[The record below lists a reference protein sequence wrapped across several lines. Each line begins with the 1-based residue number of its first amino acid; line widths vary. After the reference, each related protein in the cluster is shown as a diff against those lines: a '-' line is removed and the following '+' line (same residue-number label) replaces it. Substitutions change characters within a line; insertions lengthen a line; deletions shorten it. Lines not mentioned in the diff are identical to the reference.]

1 MVKEKR
7 LSMDLSQLIAVIGYP
22 LRRQCFRKT
31 AARSIAAVGLALA
44 LMGQGAWAQAPAGDA
59 GKASAAGALKM
70 QLPPQTLESLRAKA
84 AAAQGTD
91 LVIDSVTWRYS
102 PPGSIDGIPMIFGA
116 VGFFVG
122 KAVKAVSGAMRGNQD
137 PPSTRVVQAPSL
149 EVTIRNAGNARWGS
163 EGRVVA
169 QVKMG
174 TPEELDTRPSEATKR
189 VGIQVVNDD
198 AKPFGHIVATPPF
211 GGHRTIPFSLA
222 PGESRT
228 ITVPIRGTRD
238 QDKLAMSVDK
248 FYTARVEIQA
258 KGEDHPKN
266 NGADFV
272 FRIDYAG
279 QALEPSLR
287 PRSTDPAARGTVE
300 IAAPPRR

>member
-1 MVKEKR
+1 MEARR
-7 LSMDLSQLIAVIGYP
+7 LSMDLNP
-22 LRRQCFRKT
+22 LRAHSDDPRRRRTLFSAVT
-31 AARSIAAVGLALA
+31 RSVATVGLALP
-44 LMGQGAWAQAPAGDA
+44 LMAPGAWAQAPAGDA
-59 GKASAAGALKM
+59 GKASPAGALKL
-70 QLPPQTLESLRAKA
+70 QLPPQTLESLRAR

-102 PPGSIDGIPMIFGA
+102 PPGSISGIPAVFGA

-122 KAVKAVSGAMRGNQD
+122 KVVKAASGAMRGEQD

-169 QVKMG
+169 HVKMG

-189 VGIQVVNDD
+189 VGIQVVNDV
-198 AKPFGHIVATPPF
+198 KPFGHLVAIPPF
-211 GGHRTIPFSLA
+211 GGQRPIPFSLA

-228 ITVPIRGTRD
+228 ITVPIRGTRE
-238 QDKLAMSVDK
+238 QDKLAMSIDK

-300 IAAPPRR
+300 IGAPPRR